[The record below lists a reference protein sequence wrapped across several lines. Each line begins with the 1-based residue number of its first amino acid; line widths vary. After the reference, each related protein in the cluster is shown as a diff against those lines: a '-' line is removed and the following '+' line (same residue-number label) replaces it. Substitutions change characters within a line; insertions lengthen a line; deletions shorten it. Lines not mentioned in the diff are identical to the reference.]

1 MSDPLTA
8 GVFLLHLAA
17 TLFMAGVIWFVQ
29 VVHYPLLARVG
40 PAELVACA
48 QEHTSRT
55 GWVVGP
61 AMLLEAATAALLLWV
76 RPAGV
81 SVLLAG
87 TGAAFLAVAWASTW
101 LVQVPCH
108 ARLCLA
114 FDRVVHRRLV
124 RSNWVRTAAWSLRGL
139 VALWAVQVAMR

>member
-1 MSDPLTA
+1 MSELAPLA
-8 GVFLLHLAA
+8 FLLHLAA
-17 TLFMAGVIWFVQ
+17 TLFMVGVIWFVQ

-40 PAELVACA
+40 SAEAVAYEQA
-48 QEHTSRT
+48 HTRRT
-55 GWVVGP
+55 GRVVGP
-61 AMLLEAATAALLLWV
+61 AMLLEAASAALLLWV

-81 SVLLAG
+81 SDLQAG
-87 TGAAFLAVAWASTW
+87 VGAALLAVAWASTW

-108 ARLCLA
+108 DRLCRE

-139 VALWAVQVAMR
+139 VALWMVHGAMR